1 MSRALSVGKG
11 GKHDFGARS
20 VYHEFNLDIELAL
33 GALAVYN
40 PKEAVE
46 YLYEVHD
53 IETTEATLDRYRRRF
68 PQKYQEIREKLAP
81 QIEGMAVTD
90 IRDNIARVNLPINLA
105 IERAHKALE
114 EGRVSDPSK
123 IGEQLANIQSKQKD
137 TMMALQGRPAV
148 VKEVRNVDEILRA
161 LQAISPDLVIEDAEE
176 VGELDAGAQ

>member
-1 MSRALSVGKG
+1 MSRNLAQK
-11 GKHDFGARS
+11 DF
-20 VYHEFNLDIELAL
+20 HEFNLDVELAL
-33 GALAVYN
+33 GALAIYE
-40 PKEAVE
+40 PKDAVE

-53 IETTEATLDRYRRRF
+53 IETTEAKLDTYRRRF
-68 PQKYQEIREKLAP
+68 PEKYQEIREQLAP
-81 QIEGMAVTD
+81 KIEGMAVTD
-90 IRDNIARVNLPINLA
+90 IRDNIAKVNLPIGLA
-105 IERAHKALE
+105 IERAHKALQ

-176 VGELDAGAQ
+176 VKELDA